1 VLSYLRYNVTL
12 SEADVGA
19 LKPGLSL
26 EEVASLRE
34 MDNPDN
40 LGILKELGEAAAA
53 QKIRASDFPS
63 TFDLAN

>member
-1 VLSYLRYNVTL
+1 
-12 SEADVGA
+12 
-19 LKPGLSL
+19 
-26 EEVASLRE
+26 